1 MREKAIVL
9 EVNKKYCTVLTS
21 GGDFRKVRMRGV
33 FSAGQEICLPDNGPG
48 VYRYA
53 LAAACLAFFIITA
66 GLWKFW
72 TLPAVAAYVCLDIN
86 PSVEMALDRD
96 SVVRGVNPLNE
107 DGENLV
113 AGLDLKGKDV
123 REAVEGL
130 IGAAT
135 DKKYILPGE
144 ENVVMSSVI
153 PAEDQSGSP
162 EMDLLVKQ
170 SIENSLQRKNIQAE
184 VVVVNASPVVRE
196 EAGKAGM
203 STGRYMLYLNARE
216 RGADVSPADFKNK
229 SIRIIEKEQKIK
241 ISEIEKNTPGHGKGT
256 IREQGRPTG
265 EEKRLGPGA
274 GENHGDSG
282 VNSQKPVSRPGGDA
296 DKTGGGGGSVGGK
309 DDSPGKHGGQDNR
322 GNGSQ
327 KDDSGNKQDKGK
339 DASGGNQA
347 GHGDKGNGSD
357 RGGGDRSHGSSGSAV
372 SGGNGET
379 YGGGSSVMGG
389 SENSLGRGGSDKGDS
404 SPQTGTVEDK
414 PGNSATKTVSDINAA
429 QQLITN
435 DALRAE

>member
-265 EEKRLGPGA
+265 EKSV
-274 GENHGDSG
+274 DSG
-282 VNSQKPVSRPGGDA
+282 ADSQKPASVQSGGTG
-296 DKTGGGGGSVGGK
+296 KPGGGGWKSGGDK
-309 DDSPGKHGGQDNR
+309 QQGGQDNS
-322 GNGSQ
+322 GSGSR
-327 KDDSGNKQDKGK
+327 KDDSGNNQNKGK
-339 DASGGNQA
+339 DASGGNSA
-347 GHGDKGNGSD
+347 GHGDKGNGSN
-357 RGGGDRSHGSSGSAV
+357 RGGNAKSNGSSGSAV
-372 SGGNGET
+372 SGDNGGTSGGVSSEHSQG
-379 YGGGSSVMGG
+379 GGGSSDKGSSEHSQGG
-389 SENSLGRGGSDKGDS
+389 GGSDKVDS
-404 SPQTGTVEDK
+404 SSQTGSGKDK
-414 PGNSATKTVSDINAA
+414 FNLQVW
-429 QQLITN
+429 
-435 DALRAE
+435 